1 MSSAQKQLLVD
12 VPAPSYKTAADSILA
27 IATQMKDCGH
37 DQETI
42 RVALHSFVET
52 VKTSPTLSERQPF

>member
-12 VPAPSYKTAADSILA
+12 VPAPSYKTVADSILA
-27 IATQMKDCGH
+27 IATTMKDCGH

-42 RVALHSFVET
+42 RMALNAFVEAS
-52 VKTSPTLSERQPF
+52 KASPALTERNPF

>member
-12 VPAPSYKTAADSILA
+12 VPAPAYKVVADQILA
-27 IATQMKDCGH
+27 IATTMKDCGH

-42 RVALHSFVET
+42 RLALQSFTRSVSS
-52 VKTSPTLSERQPF
+52 SPVLQDNGPF